1 MGGHRRSDHGRRRH
15 RERGLL
21 LGRPGFNPRDSTG
34 RRSLSRQRRAAMSG
48 VPDQVFNLT
57 MATNERPELDQ
68 DVAEVRRRVE
78 ALANDIRG
86 LGMDLRVS
94 AEEYG
99 PERDFDGTITRT
111 ITFSFK
117 IAQQDD

>member
-1 MGGHRRSDHGRRRH
+1 
-15 RERGLL
+15 
-21 LGRPGFNPRDSTG
+21 
-34 RRSLSRQRRAAMSG
+34 
-48 VPDQVFNLT
+48 
-57 MATNERPELDQ
+57 MATDDQPELDQ

-78 ALANDIRG
+78 ALVNDIRG

-117 IAQQDD
+117 IALQDD

>member
-1 MGGHRRSDHGRRRH
+1 
-15 RERGLL
+15 
-21 LGRPGFNPRDSTG
+21 
-34 RRSLSRQRRAAMSG
+34 
-48 VPDQVFNLT
+48 
-57 MATNERPELDQ
+57 MATNDQFELDQ

-78 ALANDIRG
+78 ALANDMRG

-99 PERDFDGTITRT
+99 SERDFDGTVTRT

-117 IAQQDD
+117 IAQQED

>member
-1 MGGHRRSDHGRRRH
+1 
-15 RERGLL
+15 
-21 LGRPGFNPRDSTG
+21 
-34 RRSLSRQRRAAMSG
+34 
-48 VPDQVFNLT
+48 
-57 MATNERPELDQ
+57 MATNDQSELDQ

-78 ALANDIRG
+78 ALANDMRG
-86 LGMDLRVS
+86 LGMELRVS

-117 IAQQDD
+117 IARQDD

>member
-1 MGGHRRSDHGRRRH
+1 
-15 RERGLL
+15 
-21 LGRPGFNPRDSTG
+21 
-34 RRSLSRQRRAAMSG
+34 
-48 VPDQVFNLT
+48 
-57 MATNERPELDQ
+57 MATNDQSELDQ
-68 DVAEVRRRVE
+68 DVEEVRRRVE
-78 ALANDIRG
+78 ALANDMRG

>member
-1 MGGHRRSDHGRRRH
+1 
-15 RERGLL
+15 
-21 LGRPGFNPRDSTG
+21 
-34 RRSLSRQRRAAMSG
+34 
-48 VPDQVFNLT
+48 
-57 MATNERPELDQ
+57 MATNEQSELDQ

-78 ALANDIRG
+78 ALANDMRG

-99 PERDFDGTITRT
+99 LDRDYDGTVTRT

-117 IAQQDD
+117 IAQQDN

>member
-1 MGGHRRSDHGRRRH
+1 
-15 RERGLL
+15 
-21 LGRPGFNPRDSTG
+21 
-34 RRSLSRQRRAAMSG
+34 
-48 VPDQVFNLT
+48 
-57 MATNERPELDQ
+57 MATNDRSELDQ

-86 LGMDLRVS
+86 LGMELRVS

-117 IAQQDD
+117 IAQPED

>member
-1 MGGHRRSDHGRRRH
+1 
-15 RERGLL
+15 
-21 LGRPGFNPRDSTG
+21 
-34 RRSLSRQRRAAMSG
+34 MSG

>member
-1 MGGHRRSDHGRRRH
+1 
-15 RERGLL
+15 
-21 LGRPGFNPRDSTG
+21 
-34 RRSLSRQRRAAMSG
+34 
-48 VPDQVFNLT
+48 
-57 MATNERPELDQ
+57 MATNDQSELDQ
-68 DVAEVRRRVE
+68 DLDEVRRRVE
-78 ALANDIRG
+78 ALANDMRG

-99 PERDFDGTITRT
+99 PEKDFDGTITRT

>member
-1 MGGHRRSDHGRRRH
+1 MTTNNQSD
-15 RERGLL
+15 
-21 LGRPGFNPRDSTG
+21 
-34 RRSLSRQRRAAMSG
+34 
-48 VPDQVFNLT
+48 
-57 MATNERPELDQ
+57 LDQ

-78 ALANDIRG
+78 ALAKDMQG

-99 PERDFDGTITRT
+99 LERDFDGTITRT

>member
-1 MGGHRRSDHGRRRH
+1 
-15 RERGLL
+15 
-21 LGRPGFNPRDSTG
+21 
-34 RRSLSRQRRAAMSG
+34 
-48 VPDQVFNLT
+48 
-57 MATNERPELDQ
+57 MATNDQTELDQ

-78 ALANDIRG
+78 ALANEMRG
-86 LGMDLRVS
+86 LGIDLRVS

-99 PERDFDGTITRT
+99 PERDFDGTVTRT

>member
-1 MGGHRRSDHGRRRH
+1 
-15 RERGLL
+15 
-21 LGRPGFNPRDSTG
+21 
-34 RRSLSRQRRAAMSG
+34 
-48 VPDQVFNLT
+48 
-57 MATNERPELDQ
+57 MATNDESELEQ

-78 ALANDIRG
+78 ALANDMRG
-86 LGMDLRVS
+86 LGMELRVS

-117 IAQQDD
+117 IAQQED

>member
-1 MGGHRRSDHGRRRH
+1 
-15 RERGLL
+15 
-21 LGRPGFNPRDSTG
+21 
-34 RRSLSRQRRAAMSG
+34 
-48 VPDQVFNLT
+48 
-57 MATNERPELDQ
+57 MATNDQSELDQ

-78 ALANDIRG
+78 ALANDMRG
-86 LGMDLRVS
+86 LGMELRVS

-99 PERDFDGTITRT
+99 PERDFDGTVTRT